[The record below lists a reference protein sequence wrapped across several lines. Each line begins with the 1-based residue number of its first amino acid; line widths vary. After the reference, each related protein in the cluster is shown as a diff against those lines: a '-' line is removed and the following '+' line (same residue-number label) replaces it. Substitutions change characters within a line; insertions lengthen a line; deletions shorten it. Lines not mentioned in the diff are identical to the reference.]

1 MSKAHNRSKIVNIF
15 HKSSTRPLSGAEGG
29 ALSGAEGGALSG
41 AEGAGG
47 TATITTGGRE
57 STKRPHF
64 MI

>member
-29 ALSGAEGGALSG
+29 ALSGV
-41 AEGAGG
+41 EGAGG

>member
-15 HKSSTRPLSGAEGG
+15 HKSSTRPLSGACRV
-29 ALSGAEGGALSG
+29 LSG

>member
-15 HKSSTRPLSGAEGG
+15 HKSSTRPLSGAEGP
-29 ALSGAEGGALSG
+29 
-41 AEGAGG
+41 GG

>member
-29 ALSGAEGGALSG
+29 ALSGAEG
-41 AEGAGG
+41 AGG
-47 TATITTGGRE
+47 TATIITGGRE